1 MRKKELLETLVSLL
15 AVEEPP
21 EVQDEAAF
29 AISNLAKD
37 FALKSE
43 IRKAG
48 GIKAL
53 VKLLPAHDPDVK
65 KNTAL
70 ALSSLL
76 EDFTNRSEIRYVN
89 GLAPLLELLGAEFPE
104 IQENTL
110 MSLIL
115 CAEDQSNRVEI
126 RRANGIKRLIDMLG
140 QDVPELHQWTL
151 LCLSKCLEDSE
162 TVNIFPEIGGLP
174 PVMKMLSS
182 EDVRAKR
189 NASLVLSKV
198 ARNDR
203 NQNFIREAGA
213 LQVLISN
220 LNHPDPGTVSHAA
233 LALGALAKTE
243 INQLELNKAGAVEIF
258 IKLLAHEDVDICR
271 QSAFAL
277 SSLCLNTPNRIDAVK
292 FGGVSSL
299 LAALNKADT
308 SVQASACLALARCMQ
323 EGEARVSLA
332 KEKKNESI
340 ARLIAL
346 VLSKEVT
353 VARNAAYALSNAS
366 QHELNASLF
375 CQMGAIE
382 ALLALGKDA
391 TKSSQKFSHDALD
404 KLLNYN
410 LAAKYWLRNE
420 LSATNII
427 KSGFYDIG
435 SAGANLDAIKS
446 LPSLAQ
452 LSEIPADKR
461 REVLVLDFERDQKL
475 SQICQAVATSLDGL
489 SSRQQ
494 LRQIAVIVSNVMGG
508 PVEPGALSEFAFK
521 FKMTELKMKAGNN
534 VIPIGQVYM
543 GTFYHRAL
551 LFKAICDK
559 VGLGPCQ
566 LIRGDYNRA
575 WNIVDIR
582 KQKLSSRGRANS
594 AVPPRNLPPSR
605 EMPVGSTGTSYAA
618 GGLSSSASVP
628 PINGFL
634 PSNWTPPSEPEEFPA
649 EATIVDLMFEP
660 GRLMEVNSQEANF
673 YRSPS

>member
-1 MRKKELLETLVSLL
+1 MAIKKATVACIAASTELAEIHAEMRKKELLETLVSLL

-53 VKLLPAHDPDVK
+53 VKLLPVHDPDVK

-299 LAALNKADT
+299 LSALNKADT

-323 EGEARVSLA
+323 EGEARLSLA

-366 QHELNASLF
+366 QH
-375 CQMGAIE
+375 
-382 ALLALGKDA
+382 D
-391 TKSSQKFSHDALD
+391 
-404 KLLNYN
+404 
-410 LAAKYWLRNE
+410 LAAKYWLQNE
-420 LSATNII
+420 LSAANII

-461 REVLVLDFERDQKL
+461 REVLVLDFDRDQKL

-494 LRQIAVIVSNVMGG
+494 LRHIAAIVSNVMGG

-521 FKMTELKMKAGNN
+521 FKMTELKMKAGSN

-559 VGLGPCQ
+559 IGLGPCQ

-605 EMPVGSTGTSYAA
+605 DMPVGSNGTSYAA
-618 GGLSSSASVP
+618 GGLASSSTVP
-628 PINGFL
+628 PLIGFL

-660 GRLMEVNSQEANF
+660 GRLMEISSQEANF

>member
-15 AVEEPP
+15 GVEEPP

-53 VKLLPAHDPDVK
+53 VKLLPVHDPDVK

-299 LAALNKADT
+299 LSALNKADT

-323 EGEARVSLA
+323 EGEARLSLA

-366 QHELNASLF
+366 QH
-375 CQMGAIE
+375 
-382 ALLALGKDA
+382 D
-391 TKSSQKFSHDALD
+391 
-404 KLLNYN
+404 

-420 LSATNII
+420 LSAANII

-435 SAGANLDAIKS
+435 SAGANLDTIKS
-446 LPSLAQ
+446 LASLTQ

-461 REVLVLDFERDQKL
+461 REVLVLDFDRDQKL
-475 SQICQAVATSLDGL
+475 SQICQAVATGLDGL

-494 LRQIAVIVSNVMGG
+494 LRHIATIVSNVMGG

-521 FKMTELKMKAGNN
+521 FKMTELKMKAGSN

-559 VGLGPCQ
+559 IGLGPCQ

-605 EMPVGSTGTSYAA
+605 DMPVGSNGTSYAA
-618 GGLSSSASVP
+618 GGLASSSTVP
-628 PINGFL
+628 PLTGFL
-634 PSNWTPPSEPEEFPA
+634 PSNWTPPTEPEEFPA

-660 GRLMEVNSQEANF
+660 GRLMEISSQEANF